1 MTEPL
6 RLSAAQARQIAVRAQ
21 LLDAVRPEPLVA
33 TVDQLTLVQIDP
45 TTAIVRSPD
54 LVAWSRL
61 GSAYDPS
68 DLVFAL
74 ETERSLVEH
83 VTFIR
88 LMDDIGIQLA
98 VADEWLHP
106 STRAWVEANPRFRA
120 RLLAELDA
128 NGPVPA
134 TALPN
139 DPEVPYA
146 STGWND
152 DKNAGRMLEVLCVR
166 GEVAV
171 AGREGRTRRWDLAER
186 VHPEDLFRPPPQ
198 EARRLRD
205 ERRLASLGIARAK
218 PLRSPGE
225 PSPIGDL
232 GLPAVVEG
240 VEGAWRVD
248 PAAVAQLEQPFEPRT
263 ALLSPF
269 DRLVYDRD
277 RARDLFDF
285 DYVLEMY
292 KPAAQRRWGYF
303 ALPIL
308 DGDRLVGKL
317 DAKADRKAGVLR
329 VNAVHQDTA
338 GGEQW
343 DARTADNVDAEIEA
357 LASWLGLEIGRA

>member
-1 MTEPL
+1 VIE
-6 RLSAAQARQIAVRAQ
+6 LSRADARRIAVRAQ
-21 LLDAVRPEPLVA
+21 LLDAHRPMSLVSV
-33 TVDQLTLVQIDP
+33 VDQLTLLQIDP
-45 TTAIVRSPD
+45 TTAIVRSAD

-61 GSAYDPS
+61 GAAYEPS
-68 DLVFAL
+68 DMVFAL

-88 LMDDIGIQLA
+88 PMDDIGIHLS

-106 STRAWVEANPRFRA
+106 STVTWVGANARFRE
-120 RLLAELDA
+120 RLLAQLRDE
-128 NGPVPA
+128 GPAPA
-134 TALPN
+134 AALPN

-152 DKNAGRMLEVLCVR
+152 DKNAHRMLEVLCLR

-171 AGREGRTRRWDLAER
+171 AGRQGRSRLWDLAER
-186 VHPEDLFRPPPQ
+186 VYPADLYRPEPA

-205 ERRLASLGIARAK
+205 ERRLASLGIARAR
-218 PLRSPGE
+218 PMRSPGE
-225 PSPIGDL
+225 PSPIGEL

-240 VEGAWRVD
+240 LTGTWQVD
-248 PAAVAQLEQPFEPRT
+248 PDAYASLEEPFVGRT
-263 ALLSPF
+263 AFLSPF

-277 RARDLFDF
+277 RAQELFDF

-308 DGDRLVGKL
+308 LGDRLVGKL

-329 VNAVHQDTA
+329 VHAVHEDHPWEPEV
-338 GGEQW
+338 G
-343 DARTADNVDAEIEA
+343 DAVEAEIEA
-357 LASWLGLEIGRA
+357 LADWLGLEVTRARTG

>member
-1 MTEPL
+1 MTIE
-6 RLSAAQARQIAVRAQ
+6 LSQEDARRIAVRAQ
-21 LLDAVRPEPLVA
+21 LLDDYHPVSLVEV
-33 TVDQLTLVQIDP
+33 VDQLTLVQIDP
-45 TTAIVRSPD
+45 TTAIVRSAD

-61 GSAYDPS
+61 GPTYEPS

-88 LMDDIGIQLA
+88 TMDDIGIHLS

-106 STRAWVEANPRFRA
+106 QTVSWVASNPRFRD
-120 RLLAELDA
+120 RLLGTLRDE
-128 NGPVPA
+128 GPVVA

-152 DKNAGRMLEVLCVR
+152 DKNAGRMLEVLCLR

-171 AGREGRTRRWDLAER
+171 AGRQGRSRLWDLAER
-186 VHPEDLFRPPPQ
+186 VYPADLFRPPPD

-225 PSPIGDL
+225 PSPIGEV
-232 GLPAVVEG
+232 GLPAVVAG
-240 VEGAWRVD
+240 VEGHWRID
-248 PAAVAQLEQPFEPRT
+248 PDAYAALDEPFRGRT

-269 DRLVYDRD
+269 DRMVYDRD
-277 RARDLFDF
+277 RAVDLFGF
-285 DYVLEMY
+285 EYVLEMY

-308 DGDRLVGKL
+308 YADRLVGKL

-329 VNAVHQDTA
+329 VNAVHEDFPWQSEI
-338 GGEQW
+338 G
-343 DARTADNVDAEIEA
+343 DAVEAEIES
-357 LASWLGLEIGRA
+357 LAGWLGLEVVRS

>member
-1 MTEPL
+1 ML
-6 RLSAAQARQIAVRAQ
+6 RIDRQQARQIAVRAQ
-21 LLDAVRPEPLVA
+21 LLDAEQPASLVA
-33 TVDQLTLVQIDP
+33 MVDQLTLVQIDP
-45 TTAIVRSPD
+45 TTAIVRSAD

-61 GSAYDPS
+61 GDAYDPS

-74 ETERSLVEH
+74 ETERSLTEH

-88 LMDDIGIQLA
+88 TMDDIGIHLA

-106 STRAWVEANPRFRA
+106 STVAWIEANPRYRA
-120 RLLAELDA
+120 RVLDRLRDE
-128 NGPVPA
+128 GPITA
-134 TALPN
+134 AALPN

-152 DKNAGRMLEVLCVR
+152 DKNANRMLEVLCLR

-171 AGREGRTRRWDLAER
+171 AGRQGRSRVWDLAER
-186 VHPEDLFRPPPQ
+186 VYPADLCRPEPG

-205 ERRLASLGIARAK
+205 ERRLAALGISRAK

-232 GLPAVVEG
+232 GVTVEVDG
-240 VEGAWRVD
+240 VPGTWQVD
-248 PAAVAQLEQPFEPRT
+248 ADALAASETVPFEGRC
-263 ALLSPF
+263 AFLSPF

-277 RARDLFDF
+277 RALDLFDF
-285 DYVLEMY
+285 EYVLEMY

-303 ALPIL
+303 ALPIVH
-308 DGDRLVGKL
+308 GDRLVGKL

-329 VNAVHQDTA
+329 VNAIHEDFPWEPET
-338 GGEQW
+338 G
-343 DARTADNVDAEIEA
+343 DAVEAELGA
-357 LASWLGLEIGRA
+357 LGDWLGLEVVRS